1 MKWNPSYNMSD
12 TDIHPSQPHDAAS
25 IPLNLR
31 QRGDNTTNVLQL
43 EVQEQKAG
51 LIQDSKA
58 EVVYNH
64 IVRVFLNDGAA
75 LDGPINSLLRSVRC
89 TDLHRLRRLIRQP
102 WYNDW
107 LLSKKHLL
115 NEEQYRDLSLLE
127 SFLNNMHN
135 NTGPVS
141 SGYVDIT
148 TRTRDDYVDMMLEYY
163 EPITY
168 DEDLANRWATIHKR
182 DFATMYK
189 MPVLKIRDLYGIDYY
204 GDDDLWYDLYGTGY
218 YGDSRDPTPPNIPP
232 LYTILRG
239 NSTNDTSNVDSEDV
253 VEDMKEHTSTVT
265 TITAPTYASANN
277 NDSNNSTVSRDVSND
292 GRVHDKNEVSSGHG
306 SISSNIT
313 ATSDTNYAK
322 HGTNIIATDT
332 GSETIDDTDDGFVVS
347 NTSNV
352 PLLSNSAVGNTYN
365 NGFDITSREHTAVE
379 SIMNRTGD
387 EELVYLYVLKRKEDK
402 RIRSS
407 IAKHITGS
415 SKNYSRAVSIC
426 KPSVITI
433 QKFVRRFILK
443 NSITSHA
450 VHHGSCSSILNTLDP
465 LEIMTMNDGSNHS
478 TPVITQSIHLSPCT
492 TTDVSTANPTQ
503 GTEPTTCG
511 MSNESHE
518 IGTYT
523 DVRPWGELL
532 CHMVPSKT
540 PSSNQ
545 YVDALVDTFP
555 KKCEYHEDVG
565 TYMYVTLSN
574 KKIGECVYAFL
585 IKDWQW
591 IDTEIKK
598 YAHRALI
605 WYIESPVGNL
615 PSRYA
620 KNHLMCIV
628 RDVDLLLFF
637 LGDCLCLEC
646 STDDSGVVH
655 IEFTSQGRWG
665 EVPSTSCEEKWGA
678 RDHRIDHESLI
689 LSYEC
694 LSLRVNFDLTS
705 RELQVLIL
713 DILSHLSTWIFNC
726 PATFTEC
733 EFDLQNLCT
742 CGDIFRIQNPRSLAV

>member
-51 LIQDSKA
+51 LIQNSKA
-58 EVVYNH
+58 EMVYNH
-64 IVRVFLNDGAA
+64 ILRVFLNDGAA
-75 LDGPINSLLRSVRC
+75 DGPINSLLRSVRC

-107 LLSKKHLL
+107 LLSKKHFL
-115 NEEQYRDLSLLE
+115 NEEQYIDLSSLE
-127 SFLNNMHN
+127 SFLNIMQN

-148 TRTRDDYVDMMLEYY
+148 TRTHDDYVDTMLEYY
-163 EPITY
+163 EPIAY
-168 DEDLANRWATIHKR
+168 DDDVATRVAQRHKER
-182 DFATMYK
+182 FAK
-189 MPVLKIRDLYGIDYY
+189 MMMSCKSPSELVNGRRQIKEWDSSLIKVHDLYGIDYY

-218 YGDSRDPTPPNIPP
+218 YGDSRDSTPPNRPP
-232 LYTILRG
+232 LYTILRDTI
-239 NSTNDTSNVDSEDV
+239 SNDTSDNDSDNV

-277 NDSNNSTVSRDVSND
+277 NDSNNSTVSREVSND

-313 ATSDTNYAK
+313 ATPDTNYAK

-332 GSETIDDTDDGFVVS
+332 GSETVDDTDDGFVVS

-365 NGFDITSREHTAVE
+365 NGFDITSWDHTAVE

-450 VHHGSCSSILNTLDP
+450 VHHGSCSSILSTLDP
-465 LEIMTMNDGSNHS
+465 LGIMTIDDGSNHS
-478 TPVITQSIHLSPCT
+478 TQVITQSIHLSPRT
-492 TTDVSTANPTQ
+492 ITDVSTANPTQ
-503 GTEPTTCG
+503 GTENLLLVVCLTSLMKLVHILTFV
-511 MSNESHE
+511 H
-518 IGTYT
+518 
-523 DVRPWGELL
+523 GEN
-532 CHMVPSKT
+532 CC
-540 PSSNQ
+540 
-545 YVDALVDTFP
+545 F
-555 KKCEYHEDVG
+555 
-565 TYMYVTLSN
+565 
-574 KKIGECVYAFL
+574 
-585 IKDWQW
+585 
-591 IDTEIKK
+591 
-598 YAHRALI
+598 I
-605 WYIESPVGNL
+605 WYPPRLLL
-615 PSRYA
+615 PISMLMLSWIHPPRNVNITKMWVHICIMLPWPTRRLGSVCMPSLSRIGSGLIPRSRSMLTA
-620 KNHLMCIV
+620 HSFGMLNHLLEIYHQ
-628 RDVDLLLFF
+628 DL
-637 LGDCLCLEC
+637 
-646 STDDSGVVH
+646 
-655 IEFTSQGRWG
+655 
-665 EVPSTSCEEKWGA
+665 P
-678 RDHRIDHESLI
+678 RII
-689 LSYEC
+689 QC
-694 LSLRVNFDLTS
+694 
-705 RELQVLIL
+705 VL
-713 DILSHLSTWIFNC
+713 
-726 PATFTEC
+726 
-733 EFDLQNLCT
+733 
-742 CGDIFRIQNPRSLAV
+742 